1 MFWLYAL
8 HSDDG
13 IIRYIGMTN
22 DCEKRYE
29 QHIKYTIGNSKK
41 VCWIRLCI
49 KQGKPVTMKRL
60 QSFDSRIE
68 CERAE
73 RDEIEKNQP
82 EFNVKHGFSFWKAKN
97 TPVTA

>member
-29 QHIKYTIGNSKK
+29 QHIKYTTGNSKK
-41 VCWIRLCI
+41 VCWIRSCI
-49 KQGKPVTMKRL
+49 KEGKAISMKKL
-60 QSFDSRIE
+60 QSFNSKIE
-68 CERAE
+68 CEKAE
-73 RDEIEKNQP
+73 RAEIEKNQP
-82 EFNVKHGFSFWKAKN
+82 EFNVKHGSSFWKTKQH
-97 TPVTA
+97 PVSH